1 MSDFTKK
8 NGSATAA
15 LVLGIVSIA
24 LFFIW
29 FIAIP
34 CAIVAIILAA
44 VAKNKIKA
52 DPDLAHTSGQATGGL
67 ITGIIGLVI
76 GIILIVI
83 AAMAYS
89 TVSSDLDAWEDL
101 ANDLEQYE
109 NY

>member
-1 MSDFTKK
+1 MSDATKK
-8 NGSATAA
+8 NGMATAA
-15 LVLGIVSIA
+15 LVLGIVSVA
-24 LFFIW
+24 LFFIPYL
-29 FIAIP
+29 AIP
-34 CAIVAIILAA
+34 CGIVAIILAV

-83 AAMAYS
+83 ALMF
-89 TVSSDLDAWEDL
+89 VSAVVDQADAWEDL
-101 ANDLEQYE
+101 ANDLERYE